1 MERREKQRI
10 ERAETAERR
19 ERQRNYTDKDDIDI
33 NIDII
38 SNYQIVSFGIS
49 SFFSQ
54 SGTPSSQ
61 AFCQPG
67 KGLFGLLYH
76 TTPLM
81 TLENVQ

>member
-54 SGTPSSQ
+54 SGMPFAQ
-61 AFCQPG
+61 AFVNQAEASVDCSIYNQI
-67 KGLFGLLYH
+67 
-76 TTPLM
+76 
-81 TLENVQ
+81 